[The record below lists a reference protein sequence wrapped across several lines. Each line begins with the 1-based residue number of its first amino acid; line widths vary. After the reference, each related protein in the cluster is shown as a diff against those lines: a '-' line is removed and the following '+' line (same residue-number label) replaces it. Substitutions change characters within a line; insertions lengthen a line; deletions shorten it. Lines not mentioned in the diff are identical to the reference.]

1 MLLHKGLTRES
12 LTLIPVGR
20 LSLSL
25 LPLVCL
31 VKTTNEQ
38 LFKFI
43 TQLFETTYFLR
54 CFLNRSQTLAE
65 RHVVVLIFPLDLF
78 CVFFFLFCKKDI
90 K

>member
-65 RHVVVLIFPLDLF
+65 RHVVVLVFSAGFVL
-78 CVFFFLFCKKDI
+78 CFFFLFCKKDI